1 MGYFGLRG
9 ISEYGTLVTSN
20 PPVGGSNP
28 SEGTISA
35 HEIRVLVLYQLQQ
48 EVFYNFRVIFRI
60 TYYLLQSHG
69 PYSDP
74 CDCNLIVT
82 NPYLIIT
89 SRP

>member
-1 MGYFGLRG
+1 MRYLGLRRT
-9 ISEYGTLVTSN
+9 SEYGTLGTSN

-69 PYSDP
+69 SEYGP

-89 SRP
+89 SSP